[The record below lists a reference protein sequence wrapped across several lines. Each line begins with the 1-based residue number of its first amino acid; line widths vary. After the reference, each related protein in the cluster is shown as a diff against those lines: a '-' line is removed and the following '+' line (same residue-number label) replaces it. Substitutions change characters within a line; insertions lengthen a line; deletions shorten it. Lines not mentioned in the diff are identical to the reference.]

1 MSRRA
6 WIYLVA
12 LGVIWGLPYLLIK
25 IAVREVSPPLLVFI
39 RTGGGALLLLPL
51 AAARPELVPALRR
64 WRAVLV
70 YSVAEMG
77 VPWLVLF
84 DAERHIASSLAG
96 LLVASVP
103 LVSAV
108 LGWATGTERIN
119 LRRGAGLVVGIGGVA
134 VLVGSGVGS
143 TQLSAVL
150 SMFVVVAG
158 YALGPWL
165 IGRYLSDLRPLGVVA
180 LSFACCALAYAPA
193 AALNL
198 PTRPLAVSVIE
209 SVTALTVI
217 CTAVAFVLMFALVF
231 EVQPVRS
238 TLITYINP
246 AVAVALG
253 VGALGEPFE
262 VATGV
267 GFALIL
273 AGCFLAG
280 RAVAPLRGP

>member
-6 WIYLVA
+6 WIYFVA

-51 AAARPELVPALRR
+51 AAARHELVPALRR